1 MKEEVNEK
9 YNQLILALNKN
20 NPTYEARKYSLK
32 STRDVDLDSIN
43 SMSAHQ
49 KKSEKKNVLGD
60 RK

>member
-1 MKEEVNEK
+1 MKEEVSEK
-9 YNQLILALNKN
+9 CNQLILALNKN

-49 KKSEKKNVLGD
+49 KKSEKKNFL
-60 RK
+60 